1 MLPCLT
7 MRMKQ
12 IFVAALAAFAF
23 ATCGYHLAGKVVSL
37 PGGGREL
44 MVPLMKN
51 QTLEA
56 GLEDLMTQEL
66 RGQLLSDG
74 RVQVRSSAPVELR
87 GTLTRLDRT
96 PVSFSNLGR
105 VNVER
110 VQVTAEFRLVRRSD
124 GQVLWQSG
132 ELSADEEYP
141 AEEDPLVTERAR
153 EQALHEVAE
162 DLCEGAIELLL
173 GDF

>member
-1 MLPCLT
+1 

-12 IFVAALAAFAF
+12 ILIQALLAFAF
-23 ATCGYHLAGKVVSL
+23 AACGYHLAGKVVSL

-44 MVPLMKN
+44 AAPLMKN

-56 GLEDLMTQEL
+56 GLEDIMTQEL
-66 RGQLLSDG
+66 RQQLLSDG

-87 GTLTRLDRT
+87 GTLTRLLRT
-96 PVSFSNLGR
+96 PLSFSDLGR

-110 VQVTAEFRLVRRSD
+110 VLVTAEFRLVRLSD

-132 ELSADEEYP
+132 ELSSDEEYP
-141 AEEDPLVTERAR
+141 VGVDPLVTERAR
-153 EQALHEVAE
+153 EQALREVAE
-162 DLCEGAIELLL
+162 DLSETAIEFLL